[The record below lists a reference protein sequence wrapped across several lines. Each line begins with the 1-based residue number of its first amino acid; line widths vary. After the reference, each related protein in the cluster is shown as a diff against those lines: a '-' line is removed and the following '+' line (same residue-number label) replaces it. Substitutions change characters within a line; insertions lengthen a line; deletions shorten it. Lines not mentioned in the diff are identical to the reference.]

1 MAISKAERLLN
12 LFFVLLNTK
21 RPISRHDI
29 RQKVSGYENCE
40 SDSSFER
47 MFERDKDELRS
58 TGIKIETLSMDSLFE
73 DELGYRIDQNI
84 FITKVID
91 WSSDER
97 IMLNLA
103 AAIWKNTEFE
113 NLAKIASIKA
123 GNVTS
128 ELSDSDSE
136 TINDLNTLNYRTILQ
151 SLQNKSALDFQYLA
165 LDDSKPRKR
174 KVIVKR
180 LYRLEKYW
188 YIEAI
193 DIAAQVI
200 KNYQINRI
208 YGQIR
213 LSQAS
218 QVEVNLLKSLA
229 SPSQEKRSVEVTTTE
244 DSRLLIHITGGLVAG
259 EDKISFDYFDVESFV
274 NNILFLSSIITDIN
288 HDEVKKLY
296 VSKLIDYRN
305 VLK

>member
-165 LDDSKPRKR
+165 LDDSKPRNR

-229 SPSQEKRSVEVTTTE
+229 SPSQEKKSVEVTTTE
-244 DSRLLIHITGGLVAG
+244 DSRLLTHITGGLVAG
-259 EDKISFDYFDVESFV
+259 EDKISFDYFDAESFV

>member
-21 RPISRHDI
+21 RPISRNDI

-58 TGIKIETLSMDSLFE
+58 TGIKIETLSMDTLFE

-91 WSSDER
+91 WSRDER

-103 AAIWKNTEFE
+103 SAIWKNTEFE
-113 NLAKIASIKA
+113 NLAKIASIKT

-128 ELSDSDSE
+128 EISDSDSE
-136 TINDLNTLNYRTILQ
+136 TINDLNMLNYRSILQ
-151 SLQNKSALDFQYLA
+151 SLQNKSALEFQYVA
-165 LDDSKPRKR
+165 LDDSKPRNR
-174 KVIVKR
+174 KVIAKR

-193 DIAAQVI
+193 DIAAQLI

-208 YGQIR
+208 YGKIR
-213 LSQAS
+213 LAQAS
-218 QVEVNLLKSLA
+218 QIEVNLLKSLT
-229 SPSQEKRSVEVTTTE
+229 SPPQEKKSIEVTTTE
-244 DSRLLIHITGGLVAG
+244 DSRLLTHITGGLVAG
-259 EDKISFDYFDVESFV
+259 EDKISFYYFDSESFV

-296 VSKLIDYRN
+296 ISKLIDYRN

>member
-136 TINDLNTLNYRTILQ
+136 TINDVNTLNYRTILQ

>member
-21 RPISRHDI
+21 RPISRNNI

-58 TGIKIETLSMDSLFE
+58 TGIKIKTLSMDTLFE

-91 WSSDER
+91 WSRDER

-103 AAIWKNTEFE
+103 SAIWKNTEFE
-113 NLAKIASIKA
+113 NLAKIASIKT

-128 ELSDSDSE
+128 EISDSDSE
-136 TINDLNTLNYRTILQ
+136 TINDLNMLNYRIILQ
-151 SLQNKSALDFQYLA
+151 SLQSKSALEFQYVA
-165 LDDSKPRKR
+165 LDDSKPRNR
-174 KVIVKR
+174 KVIAKR

-193 DIAAQVI
+193 DIAAQLI

-213 LSQAS
+213 LAQAS
-218 QVEVNLLKSLA
+218 QIEVNLLKSLT
-229 SPSQEKRSVEVTTTE
+229 SPPQEKKSIEVTTTE
-244 DSRLLIHITGGLVAG
+244 DSRLLTHITGGLVAG
-259 EDKISFDYFDVESFV
+259 EDKISFDYFDSESFV

-296 VSKLIDYRN
+296 ISKLIDYRN

>member
-84 FITKVID
+84 FITKLIE

-97 IMLNLA
+97 LMLNLA

-136 TINDLNTLNYRTILQ
+136 IINDLDTLNYRTILQ
-151 SLQNKSALDFQYLA
+151 SLQNRSALDFQYLA
-165 LDDSKPRKR
+165 LDDSKPRNR

-229 SPSQEKRSVEVTTTE
+229 SPSQEKKSVEVTTTE
-244 DSRLLIHITGGLVAG
+244 DSRLLTHITGGLVAG
-259 EDKISFDYFDVESFV
+259 EDKISFDYFDAESFV
-274 NNILFLSSIITDIN
+274 NNILFLSSIITGIN

-296 VSKLIDYRN
+296 VSKLIDYRD

>member
-128 ELSDSDSE
+128 EISDSDSE

-200 KNYQINRI
+200 KNYQISRI

>member
-128 ELSDSDSE
+128 EISDSDSE

-259 EDKISFDYFDVESFV
+259 EDKISFDYFVVESFV

>member
-21 RPISRHDI
+21 RPISRNDI

-58 TGIKIETLSMDSLFE
+58 TGIKIETLSMDTLFE

-91 WSSDER
+91 WSRDER

-103 AAIWKNTEFE
+103 SAIWKNTEFE
-113 NLAKIASIKA
+113 NLAKIASIKT

-128 ELSDSDSE
+128 EISDSDSE
-136 TINDLNTLNYRTILQ
+136 TINDLNMLNYRSILQ
-151 SLQNKSALDFQYLA
+151 SLQNKSALEFQYVA
-165 LDDSKPRKR
+165 LDDSKPRNR
-174 KVIVKR
+174 KVIAKR

-193 DIAAQVI
+193 DIAAQLI

-208 YGQIR
+208 YGKIR
-213 LSQAS
+213 LAQAS
-218 QVEVNLLKSLA
+218 QIEVNLLKSLT
-229 SPSQEKRSVEVTTTE
+229 SPPQEKKSIEVTTTE
-244 DSRLLIHITGGLVAG
+244 DPRLLTHITGGLVAG
-259 EDKISFDYFDVESFV
+259 EDKISFDYFDSESFV

-296 VSKLIDYRN
+296 ISKLVDYRN

>member
-1 MAISKAERLLN
+1 MAILKAERLLN

-128 ELSDSDSE
+128 EISDSDSE

-229 SPSQEKRSVEVTTTE
+229 SPSQEKKSVEVTTTE
-244 DSRLLIHITGGLVAG
+244 DSRLLTHITGGLVAG

-296 VSKLIDYRN
+296 ISKLIDYRD
-305 VLK
+305 VFK

>member
-21 RPISRHDI
+21 RPISRNDI

-58 TGIKIETLSMDSLFE
+58 TGIKIETLSMDTLFE

-91 WSSDER
+91 WSRDER

-103 AAIWKNTEFE
+103 SAIWKNTEFE
-113 NLAKIASIKA
+113 NLAKIASIKT

-128 ELSDSDSE
+128 EISDSDSE
-136 TINDLNTLNYRTILQ
+136 TINDLNMLNYRTILQ
-151 SLQNKSALDFQYLA
+151 SLQNKSALEFQYLA
-165 LDDSKPRKR
+165 LDDSKPRNR
-174 KVIVKR
+174 KVIAKR

-193 DIAAQVI
+193 DIAAQLI

-213 LSQAS
+213 LAQAS
-218 QVEVNLLKSLA
+218 QIEVNLLKSLT
-229 SPSQEKRSVEVTTTE
+229 SPPQEKNSIEVTTTE
-244 DSRLLIHITGGLVAG
+244 DSRLLTHITGGSVAG
-259 EDKISFDYFDVESFV
+259 EDKISFDYFDSESFV
-274 NNILFLSSIITDIN
+274 NNLLFLSSIITDIN

-296 VSKLIDYRN
+296 ISKLIDYRN

>member
-21 RPISRHDI
+21 RPISRNDI

-58 TGIKIETLSMDSLFE
+58 TGIKIETLSMDTLFE

-91 WSSDER
+91 WSRDER

-103 AAIWKNTEFE
+103 SAIWKNTEFE
-113 NLAKIASIKA
+113 NLAKIASIKT

-128 ELSDSDSE
+128 EISDSDSE
-136 TINDLNTLNYRTILQ
+136 TINDLNMLNYRIILQ
-151 SLQNKSALDFQYLA
+151 SLQSKSALEFQYVA
-165 LDDSKPRKR
+165 LDDSKPRNR
-174 KVIVKR
+174 KVIAKR

-193 DIAAQVI
+193 DIAAKLI

-213 LSQAS
+213 LAQAS
-218 QVEVNLLKSLA
+218 QIEVNLLKSLT
-229 SPSQEKRSVEVTTTE
+229 SPPQEKKSIEVTTTE
-244 DSRLLIHITGGLVAG
+244 DSRLLTHITGGLVAG
-259 EDKISFDYFDVESFV
+259 EDKISFDYFDSESFV

-296 VSKLIDYRN
+296 ISKLIDYRN

>member
-128 ELSDSDSE
+128 EISDSDSE

-193 DIAAQVI
+193 DIAAQLI

-229 SPSQEKRSVEVTTTE
+229 SPSQEKKSVEVTTTE
-244 DSRLLIHITGGLVAG
+244 DSRLLTHITGGLVAG
-259 EDKISFDYFDVESFV
+259 EDKISFDYFDAESFV

>member
-165 LDDSKPRKR
+165 LDDSKPRNR

-229 SPSQEKRSVEVTTTE
+229 SPSQEKKSVEVTTTE

-274 NNILFLSSIITDIN
+274 NNILFLSSIITGIN

-296 VSKLIDYRN
+296 ISKLIDYRD

>member
-97 IMLNLA
+97 LMLNLA

-136 TINDLNTLNYRTILQ
+136 IINDLNTFNYRTILQ
-151 SLQNKSALDFQYLA
+151 SLQNRSALDFQYLA
-165 LDDSKPRKR
+165 LDDSKPRNR

-208 YGQIR
+208 YGQIQQ
-213 LSQAS
+213 SQAS
-218 QVEVNLLKSLA
+218 QVEMNLLKSLA
-229 SPSQEKRSVEVTTTE
+229 SPSQEKKSVEVTTTE
-244 DSRLLIHITGGLVAG
+244 DSRLLTHITGGLVAG
-259 EDKISFDYFDVESFV
+259 EDIISFDYFDAESFV
-274 NNILFLSSIITDIN
+274 NNILFLSSIVTGIN

-296 VSKLIDYRN
+296 ISKLIDYRD

>member
-21 RPISRHDI
+21 RPISRNDI

-58 TGIKIETLSMDSLFE
+58 TGIKIETLSMDTLFE

-91 WSSDER
+91 WSRDER

-103 AAIWKNTEFE
+103 SAIWKNTEFE
-113 NLAKIASIKA
+113 NLAKIASIKT

-128 ELSDSDSE
+128 EISDSDSE
-136 TINDLNTLNYRTILQ
+136 TINDLNMLNYRIILQ
-151 SLQNKSALDFQYLA
+151 SLQSKSALEFQYVA
-165 LDDSKPRKR
+165 LDDSKPRNR
-174 KVIVKR
+174 KVIAKR

-193 DIAAQVI
+193 DIAAQLI

-213 LSQAS
+213 LAQAS
-218 QVEVNLLKSLA
+218 QIEVNLLKSLT
-229 SPSQEKRSVEVTTTE
+229 SPPQEKNSIEVTTTE
-244 DSRLLIHITGGLVAG
+244 DSRLLTHITGGLVAG
-259 EDKISFDYFDVESFV
+259 EDKISFDYFDSESFV

-296 VSKLIDYRN
+296 ISKLIDYRN

>member
-21 RPISRHDI
+21 RPISRNDI

-58 TGIKIETLSMDSLFE
+58 TGIKIETLSMDTLFE

-91 WSSDER
+91 WSRDER

-103 AAIWKNTEFE
+103 SAIWKNTEFE
-113 NLAKIASIKA
+113 NLAKIASIKT

-128 ELSDSDSE
+128 EISDSDSE
-136 TINDLNTLNYRTILQ
+136 TINDLNMLNYRIILQ
-151 SLQNKSALDFQYLA
+151 SLQSKSALEFQYVA
-165 LDDSKPRKR
+165 LDDSKPRNR
-174 KVIVKR
+174 KVIAKR

-193 DIAAQVI
+193 DIAAQLI

-213 LSQAS
+213 LAQAS
-218 QVEVNLLKSLA
+218 QIEVNLLKSLT
-229 SPSQEKRSVEVTTTE
+229 SPPQEKKSIEVTTTE
-244 DSRLLIHITGGLVAG
+244 DSRLLTHITGGLVAG
-259 EDKISFDYFDVESFV
+259 EDKISFEYFDSESFV
-274 NNILFLSSIITDIN
+274 NNILFLSSIITDID

-296 VSKLIDYRN
+296 ISKLIDYRN

>member
-128 ELSDSDSE
+128 EISDSDSE
-136 TINDLNTLNYRTILQ
+136 PINDLNTLNYRTILQ

-229 SPSQEKRSVEVTTTE
+229 SPSQEKKSVEVTTTE
-244 DSRLLIHITGGLVAG
+244 DSRLLTHITGGLVAG

>member
-21 RPISRHDI
+21 RPISRNDI

-58 TGIKIETLSMDSLFE
+58 TGIKIETLSMDALFD

-91 WSSDER
+91 WSRDER

-113 NLAKIASIKA
+113 NLAKIASIKT

-128 ELSDSDSE
+128 EISDSDSE
-136 TINDLNTLNYRTILQ
+136 TINDLNMLNYRTILQ
-151 SLQNKSALDFQYLA
+151 SLQSKSALEFQYVA
-165 LDDSKPRKR
+165 LDDSKPRNR
-174 KVIVKR
+174 KVIAKR

-193 DIAAQVI
+193 DIAAQLI

-213 LSQAS
+213 LAQAS
-218 QVEVNLLKSLA
+218 QIEVNLLKSLT
-229 SPSQEKRSVEVTTTE
+229 SPPQEKNSIEVTTTE
-244 DSRLLIHITGGLVAG
+244 DSRLLTHITGGSVAG
-259 EDKISFDYFDVESFV
+259 EDKISFDYFDSESFV
-274 NNILFLSSIITDIN
+274 NNLLFLSSIITDIN

-296 VSKLIDYRN
+296 ISKLIDYRN

>member
-21 RPISRHDI
+21 RPISRNDI

-58 TGIKIETLSMDSLFE
+58 TGIKIETLSMDTLFE

-91 WSSDER
+91 WSRDER

-103 AAIWKNTEFE
+103 SAIWKNTEFE
-113 NLAKIASIKA
+113 NLAKIASIKT

-128 ELSDSDSE
+128 EISDSDSE
-136 TINDLNTLNYRTILQ
+136 TINDLNMLNYRTILQ
-151 SLQNKSALDFQYLA
+151 SLQSKSALEFQYVA
-165 LDDSKPRKR
+165 LDDSKSRNR
-174 KVIVKR
+174 KVIAKR

-193 DIAAQVI
+193 DIAAQLI

-213 LSQAS
+213 LAQAS
-218 QVEVNLLKSLA
+218 QIEVNLLKSLT
-229 SPSQEKRSVEVTTTE
+229 SPPQEKKSIEVTTTE
-244 DSRLLIHITGGLVAG
+244 DSRLLTHITGGLVAG
-259 EDKISFDYFDVESFV
+259 EDKISFDYFDSESFV
-274 NNILFLSSIITDIN
+274 NNLLFLSSIITDIN

-296 VSKLIDYRN
+296 ISKLIDYRN

>member
-21 RPISRHDI
+21 RPISRNDI

-58 TGIKIETLSMDSLFE
+58 TGIKIETLSMDTLFE

-91 WSSDER
+91 WSRDER

-103 AAIWKNTEFE
+103 SAIWKNTEFE
-113 NLAKIASIKA
+113 NLAKIASIKT

-128 ELSDSDSE
+128 EISDSDSE
-136 TINDLNTLNYRTILQ
+136 TINDLNMLNYRIILQ
-151 SLQNKSALDFQYLA
+151 SLQSKSALEFQYVA
-165 LDDSKPRKR
+165 LDDSKPHNR
-174 KVIVKR
+174 KVIAKR

-193 DIAAQVI
+193 DIAAQLI

-213 LSQAS
+213 LAQAS
-218 QVEVNLLKSLA
+218 QIEVNLLKSLT
-229 SPSQEKRSVEVTTTE
+229 SPPQEKKSIEVTTTE
-244 DSRLLIHITGGLVAG
+244 DSRLLTHITGGLVAG
-259 EDKISFDYFDVESFV
+259 EDKISFDYFDSESFV

-296 VSKLIDYRN
+296 ISKLIDYRN

>member
-1 MAISKAERLLN
+1 
-12 LFFVLLNTK
+12 
-21 RPISRHDI
+21 
-29 RQKVSGYENCE
+29 
-40 SDSSFER
+40 

-58 TGIKIETLSMDSLFE
+58 TGIKIETLSMDALFE

-91 WSSDER
+91 WSRDER

-113 NLAKIASIKA
+113 NLAKIASIKT

-128 ELSDSDSE
+128 EISDSDSE
-136 TINDLNTLNYRTILQ
+136 TINDLNMLNYRNILQ
-151 SLQNKSALDFQYLA
+151 SLQSKSALEFQYVA
-165 LDDSKPRKR
+165 LDDSKPRNR
-174 KVIVKR
+174 KVIAKR

-193 DIAAQVI
+193 DIAAQLI

-213 LSQAS
+213 LAQAS
-218 QVEVNLLKSLA
+218 QIEVNLLKSLT
-229 SPSQEKRSVEVTTTE
+229 SPPQEKNSIEVTTTE
-244 DSRLLIHITGGLVAG
+244 DSRLLTHITGGSVAG
-259 EDKISFDYFDVESFV
+259 EDKISFDYFDSESFV
-274 NNILFLSSIITDIN
+274 NNLLFLSSIITDIN

-296 VSKLIDYRN
+296 ISKLIDYRN

>member
-21 RPISRHDI
+21 RPISRNDI

-58 TGIKIETLSMDSLFE
+58 TGIKIETLSMDTLFE

-91 WSSDER
+91 WSRDER

-103 AAIWKNTEFE
+103 SAIWKNTEFE
-113 NLAKIASIKA
+113 NLAKIASIKT

-128 ELSDSDSE
+128 EISDSDSE
-136 TINDLNTLNYRTILQ
+136 TINDLNMLNYRTILQ
-151 SLQNKSALDFQYLA
+151 SLQSKSALEFQYVA
-165 LDDSKPRKR
+165 LDDSKPRNR
-174 KVIVKR
+174 KVIAKR

-193 DIAAQVI
+193 DIAAQLI

-213 LSQAS
+213 LAQAS
-218 QVEVNLLKSLA
+218 QIEVNLLKSLT
-229 SPSQEKRSVEVTTTE
+229 SPPQEKKSIEVTTTE
-244 DSRLLIHITGGLVAG
+244 DSRLLTHITGGLVAG
-259 EDKISFDYFDVESFV
+259 EDKISFDYFDSESFV

-296 VSKLIDYRN
+296 ISKLIDYRN

>member
-1 MAISKAERLLN
+1 
-12 LFFVLLNTK
+12 
-21 RPISRHDI
+21 
-29 RQKVSGYENCE
+29 
-40 SDSSFER
+40 

-58 TGIKIETLSMDSLFE
+58 TGIKIETLSMDALFD

-84 FITKVID
+84 FITKEID
-91 WSSDER
+91 WSRDER

-113 NLAKIASIKA
+113 NLAKIASIKT

-128 ELSDSDSE
+128 EISDSDSE
-136 TINDLNTLNYRTILQ
+136 TINDLNMLNYRIILQ
-151 SLQNKSALDFQYLA
+151 SLQSKSALEFQYVA
-165 LDDSKPRKR
+165 LDDSKPRNR
-174 KVIVKR
+174 KVIAKR

-193 DIAAQVI
+193 DIAAQLI

-213 LSQAS
+213 LAQAS
-218 QVEVNLLKSLA
+218 QIEVNLLKSLT
-229 SPSQEKRSVEVTTTE
+229 SPRQEKKSIEVTTTE
-244 DSRLLIHITGGLVAG
+244 DSRLLTHITGGSVAG
-259 EDKISFDYFDVESFV
+259 EDKISLDYFDSESFV
-274 NNILFLSSIITDIN
+274 NNILFFSSIITDIN

-296 VSKLIDYRN
+296 ISKLIDYRN

>member
-97 IMLNLA
+97 LMLNLA

-128 ELSDSDSE
+128 EISDSDSE

-193 DIAAQVI
+193 DIAAQLI

-208 YGQIR
+208 YVQIR

-244 DSRLLIHITGGLVAG
+244 DSRLLTHITGGLVAG
-259 EDKISFDYFDVESFV
+259 EDKISFDYFDAESFV
-274 NNILFLSSIITDIN
+274 NNILFLSSIITGIN

-296 VSKLIDYRN
+296 ISKLIDYRD

>member
-1 MAISKAERLLN
+1 VAISKAERLLN

-21 RPISRHDI
+21 RPISRNDI

-58 TGIKIETLSMDSLFE
+58 TGIKIETLSMDTLFE

-91 WSSDER
+91 WSRDER

-103 AAIWKNTEFE
+103 SAIWKNTEFE
-113 NLAKIASIKA
+113 NLAKIASIKT

-128 ELSDSDSE
+128 EISDSDSE
-136 TINDLNTLNYRTILQ
+136 TINDLNMLNYRIILQ
-151 SLQNKSALDFQYLA
+151 SLQSKSALEFQYVA
-165 LDDSKPRKR
+165 LDDSKPRNR
-174 KVIVKR
+174 KVIAKR

-193 DIAAQVI
+193 DIAAQLI
-200 KNYQINRI
+200 KNYQIDRI

-213 LSQAS
+213 LAQAS
-218 QVEVNLLKSLA
+218 QIEVNLLKSLT
-229 SPSQEKRSVEVTTTE
+229 SPPQEKKSIEVTTTE
-244 DSRLLIHITGGLVAG
+244 DSRLLTHITGGLVAG
-259 EDKISFDYFDVESFV
+259 EDKISFDYFDSESFV
-274 NNILFLSSIITDIN
+274 NNILFLSSIITDID

-296 VSKLIDYRN
+296 ISKLIDYRN

>member
-1 MAISKAERLLN
+1 VAISKAERLLN

-21 RPISRHDI
+21 RPISRNDI

-58 TGIKIETLSMDSLFE
+58 TGIKIETLSMDTLFE

-91 WSSDER
+91 WSRDER

-103 AAIWKNTEFE
+103 SAIWKNTEFE
-113 NLAKIASIKA
+113 NLAKIASIKT

-128 ELSDSDSE
+128 EISDSDSE
-136 TINDLNTLNYRTILQ
+136 TINDLNMLNYRIILQ
-151 SLQNKSALDFQYLA
+151 SLQSKSALEFQYVA
-165 LDDSKPRKR
+165 LDDSKPRNR
-174 KVIVKR
+174 KVIAKR

-193 DIAAQVI
+193 DIAAQLI
-200 KNYQINRI
+200 KNYQIDRI

-213 LSQAS
+213 LAQAS
-218 QVEVNLLKSLA
+218 QIEVNLLKSLT
-229 SPSQEKRSVEVTTTE
+229 SPPQEKKSIEVTTTE
-244 DSRLLIHITGGLVAG
+244 DSRLLTHITGGLVAG
-259 EDKISFDYFDVESFV
+259 EDKISFDYFDSESFV
-274 NNILFLSSIITDIN
+274 NNLLFLSSIITDIN

-296 VSKLIDYRN
+296 ISKLIDFRD

>member
-1 MAISKAERLLN
+1 VAISKAERLLN

-21 RPISRHDI
+21 RPISRNDI

-58 TGIKIETLSMDSLFE
+58 TGIKIETLSMDTLFE

-91 WSSDER
+91 WSRDER

-103 AAIWKNTEFE
+103 SAIWKNTEFE
-113 NLAKIASIKA
+113 NLAKIASIKT

-128 ELSDSDSE
+128 EISDSDSE
-136 TINDLNTLNYRTILQ
+136 TINDLNMLNYRIILQ
-151 SLQNKSALDFQYLA
+151 SLQSKSALEFQYVA
-165 LDDSKPRKR
+165 LDDSKPRNR
-174 KVIVKR
+174 KVIAKR

-193 DIAAQVI
+193 DIAAQLI

-213 LSQAS
+213 MAQAS
-218 QVEVNLLKSLA
+218 QIEVNLLKSLT
-229 SPSQEKRSVEVTTTE
+229 SPPQEKKSIEVTTTE
-244 DSRLLIHITGGLVAG
+244 DSRLLTHITGGLVAG
-259 EDKISFDYFDVESFV
+259 EDKISFDYFDSESFV

-296 VSKLIDYRN
+296 ISKLIDYRN

>member
-21 RPISRHDI
+21 RPISRNDI

-58 TGIKIETLSMDSLFE
+58 TGIKIETLSMDTLFE

-91 WSSDER
+91 WSRDER

-103 AAIWKNTEFE
+103 SAIWKNTEFE
-113 NLAKIASIKA
+113 NLAKIASIKT

-128 ELSDSDSE
+128 EISDSDSE
-136 TINDLNTLNYRTILQ
+136 TINDLNMLNYRIILQ
-151 SLQNKSALDFQYLA
+151 SLQSKSTLEFQYVA
-165 LDDSKPRKR
+165 LDDSKPRNR
-174 KVIVKR
+174 KVIAKR

-193 DIAAQVI
+193 DIAAQLI

-213 LSQAS
+213 LAQAS
-218 QVEVNLLKSLA
+218 QIEVNLLKSLT
-229 SPSQEKRSVEVTTTE
+229 SPPQEKKSIEVTTTE
-244 DSRLLIHITGGLVAG
+244 DSRLLTHITGGLVAG
-259 EDKISFDYFDVESFV
+259 EDKISFDDFDSESFV

-296 VSKLIDYRN
+296 ISKLIDYRN

>member
-128 ELSDSDSE
+128 EISDSDSE

-193 DIAAQVI
+193 DIAAQLI

-218 QVEVNLLKSLA
+218 QLEVNLLKSLA
-229 SPSQEKRSVEVTTTE
+229 SPLQDKKSIEVTTTE
-244 DSRLLIHITGGLVAG
+244 DSRLLTHITGGLVAG
-259 EDKISFDYFDVESFV
+259 EDKISFDYFDAESFV

>member
-97 IMLNLA
+97 LMLNLA

-136 TINDLNTLNYRTILQ
+136 IINDLNTLNYRTILQ

-229 SPSQEKRSVEVTTTE
+229 SPSQEKKSVEVTTTE
-244 DSRLLIHITGGLVAG
+244 DSRLLTHITGGLVAG
-259 EDKISFDYFDVESFV
+259 EDKISFDYFDAESFV
-274 NNILFLSSIITDIN
+274 NNILFLSSIITDID

-296 VSKLIDYRN
+296 ISKLIDYRE

>member
-1 MAISKAERLLN
+1 VAISKAERLLN

-21 RPISRHDI
+21 RPISRNDI

-58 TGIKIETLSMDSLFE
+58 TGIKIETLSMDALFD

-84 FITKVID
+84 FITKEID
-91 WSSDER
+91 WSRDER

-113 NLAKIASIKA
+113 NLAKIASIKT

-128 ELSDSDSE
+128 EISDSDSE
-136 TINDLNTLNYRTILQ
+136 TINDLNMLNYRTILQ
-151 SLQNKSALDFQYLA
+151 SLQSKSALEFQYVA
-165 LDDSKPRKR
+165 LDDSKPRNR
-174 KVIVKR
+174 KVIAKR

-193 DIAAQVI
+193 DIADQLI

-208 YGQIR
+208 FGQIR
-213 LSQAS
+213 LAQAS
-218 QVEVNLLKSLA
+218 QIEVNLLKSLT
-229 SPSQEKRSVEVTTTE
+229 SRPQEKKSIEVSTTE
-244 DSRLLIHITGGLVAG
+244 DSRLLTHITGGLVAG
-259 EDKISFDYFDVESFV
+259 EDKISFDYFDSESFV

-296 VSKLIDYRN
+296 ISKLIDYRN

>member
-21 RPISRHDI
+21 RPISRNDI

-58 TGIKIETLSMDSLFE
+58 TGIKIETLSMDTLFE

-91 WSSDER
+91 WSRDER

-103 AAIWKNTEFE
+103 SAIWKNTEFE
-113 NLAKIASIKA
+113 NLAKIASIKT

-128 ELSDSDSE
+128 EISDSDSE
-136 TINDLNTLNYRTILQ
+136 TINDLNMLNYRIILQ
-151 SLQNKSALDFQYLA
+151 SLQSKSALEFQYVA
-165 LDDSKPRKR
+165 LDDSKPRNR
-174 KVIVKR
+174 KVIAKR

-193 DIAAQVI
+193 DIAAQLI

-213 LSQAS
+213 LAQPSQI
-218 QVEVNLLKSLA
+218 EVNLLKSLT
-229 SPSQEKRSVEVTTTE
+229 SPPQEKKSIEVTTTE
-244 DSRLLIHITGGLVAG
+244 DSRLLTHITGGSVAG
-259 EDKISFDYFDVESFV
+259 EDKISFDYFDSESFV

-296 VSKLIDYRN
+296 ISKLIDYRN

>member
-1 MAISKAERLLN
+1 VAISKAERLLN

-21 RPISRHDI
+21 RPISRNDI

-58 TGIKIETLSMDSLFE
+58 TGIKIETLSMDALFD

-84 FITKVID
+84 FITKEID
-91 WSSDER
+91 WSRDER

-113 NLAKIASIKA
+113 NLAKIASIKT

-128 ELSDSDSE
+128 EISDSDSE
-136 TINDLNTLNYRTILQ
+136 TINDLNMLNYRTILQ
-151 SLQNKSALDFQYLA
+151 SLQSKSALEFQYVA
-165 LDDSKPRKR
+165 LDDSKPRNR
-174 KVIVKR
+174 KVIAKR

-193 DIAAQVI
+193 DIADQLI

-208 YGQIR
+208 FGQIR
-213 LSQAS
+213 LAQAS
-218 QVEVNLLKSLA
+218 QIEVNLLKSLTI
-229 SPSQEKRSVEVTTTE
+229 PPQEKKSIEVTTTE
-244 DSRLLIHITGGLVAG
+244 DSRLLTHITGGSVAG
-259 EDKISFDYFDVESFV
+259 EDKISFDYFDSESFV
-274 NNILFLSSIITDIN
+274 NNLLFLSSIITDIN

-296 VSKLIDYRN
+296 ISKLIDYRN

>member
-21 RPISRHDI
+21 RPISRNDI

-58 TGIKIETLSMDSLFE
+58 TGIKIETLSMDALFD

-91 WSSDER
+91 WSRDER

-113 NLAKIASIKA
+113 NLAKIASIKT

-128 ELSDSDSE
+128 EISDSDSE
-136 TINDLNTLNYRTILQ
+136 TINDLNMLNYRTILQ
-151 SLQNKSALDFQYLA
+151 SLQNKSALEFQYVA
-165 LDDSKPRKR
+165 LDDSKPRNR
-174 KVIVKR
+174 KVIAKR

-193 DIAAQVI
+193 DIAAQLI

-213 LSQAS
+213 LAQAS
-218 QVEVNLLKSLA
+218 QIEVNLLKSLT
-229 SPSQEKRSVEVTTTE
+229 SPPQEKKSIEVTTTE
-244 DSRLLIHITGGLVAG
+244 DSRLLTHITGGLVAG
-259 EDKISFDYFDVESFV
+259 EDKISFDYFDSESFV

-296 VSKLIDYRN
+296 ISKLIDYRN

>member
-21 RPISRHDI
+21 RPISRNDI

-58 TGIKIETLSMDSLFE
+58 TGIKIETLSMDTLFE

-91 WSSDER
+91 WSRDER

-103 AAIWKNTEFE
+103 SAIWKNTEFE
-113 NLAKIASIKA
+113 NLAKIASIKT

-128 ELSDSDSE
+128 EISDSDSE
-136 TINDLNTLNYRTILQ
+136 TINDLNMLNYRIILQ
-151 SLQNKSALDFQYLA
+151 SLQSKSALEFQYVA
-165 LDDSKPRKR
+165 LDDSKPRNR
-174 KVIVKR
+174 KVIAKR

-193 DIAAQVI
+193 DIAAQLI

-213 LSQAS
+213 LAQAS
-218 QVEVNLLKSLA
+218 QIEVNLLKSLT
-229 SPSQEKRSVEVTTTE
+229 SPPQEKKSIEVTTTE
-244 DSRLLIHITGGLVAG
+244 DSRLLTHITGGLVAG
-259 EDKISFDYFDVESFV
+259 EDKISFDYFDSESFV
-274 NNILFLSSIITDIN
+274 NNILFLSSIITDID

-296 VSKLIDYRN
+296 ISKLIDYRN

>member
-21 RPISRHDI
+21 RPISRNDI

-58 TGIKIETLSMDSLFE
+58 TGIKIETLSMDALFE

-91 WSSDER
+91 WSRDER

-113 NLAKIASIKA
+113 NLAKIASIKT

-128 ELSDSDSE
+128 EISDSDSE
-136 TINDLNTLNYRTILQ
+136 TINDLNMLNYRIILQ
-151 SLQNKSALDFQYLA
+151 SLQSKSALEFQYVA
-165 LDDSKPRKR
+165 LDDSKPRNR
-174 KVIVKR
+174 KVIAKR

-193 DIAAQVI
+193 DIAAQLI

-213 LSQAS
+213 LAQAS
-218 QVEVNLLKSLA
+218 QIEVNLLKSLT
-229 SPSQEKRSVEVTTTE
+229 SPRQEKKSIEVTTTE
-244 DSRLLIHITGGLVAG
+244 DSRLLTHITGGLVAG
-259 EDKISFDYFDVESFV
+259 EDKISFDYFDSESFV

-296 VSKLIDYRN
+296 ISKLIDYRN

>member
-21 RPISRHDI
+21 RPISRNDI

-58 TGIKIETLSMDSLFE
+58 TGIKIETLSMDTLFE

-91 WSSDER
+91 WSRDER

-103 AAIWKNTEFE
+103 SAIWKNTEFE
-113 NLAKIASIKA
+113 NLAKIASIKT

-128 ELSDSDSE
+128 EISDSDSE
-136 TINDLNTLNYRTILQ
+136 TINDLNMLNYRSILQ
-151 SLQNKSALDFQYLA
+151 SLQNKSALEFQYVA
-165 LDDSKPRKR
+165 LDDSKPRNR
-174 KVIVKR
+174 KVIAKR

-193 DIAAQVI
+193 DISAQLI

-213 LSQAS
+213 LAQAS
-218 QVEVNLLKSLA
+218 QIEVNLLKSLT
-229 SPSQEKRSVEVTTTE
+229 SPPQEKKSIEVTTTE
-244 DSRLLIHITGGLVAG
+244 DSRLLTHITGGLVAG
-259 EDKISFDYFDVESFV
+259 EDKISFDYFDSESFV

-296 VSKLIDYRN
+296 ISKLIDYRN

>member
-128 ELSDSDSE
+128 EISDSDSE

-218 QVEVNLLKSLA
+218 QVEVN
-229 SPSQEKRSVEVTTTE
+229 
-244 DSRLLIHITGGLVAG
+244 
-259 EDKISFDYFDVESFV
+259 
-274 NNILFLSSIITDIN
+274 
-288 HDEVKKLY
+288 
-296 VSKLIDYRN
+296 
-305 VLK
+305 

>member
-128 ELSDSDSE
+128 EISDSDSE

-165 LDDSKPRKR
+165 LDDSKPRNR

-218 QVEVNLLKSLA
+218 QLEVNLLKSLA
-229 SPSQEKRSVEVTTTE
+229 SPLQDKKSIEVTTTE
-244 DSRLLIHITGGLVAG
+244 DSRLLTHITGGLVAG
-259 EDKISFDYFDVESFV
+259 EDKISFDYFDAESFV
-274 NNILFLSSIITDIN
+274 NNILFLSSIITGIN

-296 VSKLIDYRN
+296 VSKLINYRN
-305 VLK
+305 ILK

>member
-97 IMLNLA
+97 LMLNFA

-136 TINDLNTLNYRTILQ
+136 TINDLNNLNYRTILQ
-151 SLQNKSALDFQYLA
+151 SLQNRSALDFQYLA
-165 LDDSKPRKR
+165 LDDSKPRNR

-213 LSQAS
+213 QSQAS

-229 SPSQEKRSVEVTTTE
+229 SPSQEKKSVEVTTTE
-244 DSRLLIHITGGLVAG
+244 DSRLLTHITGGLVAG
-259 EDKISFDYFDVESFV
+259 EDIISFDYFDAESFV
-274 NNILFLSSIITDIN
+274 NNILFLSSIITGIN

-296 VSKLIDYRN
+296 ISKLIDYRD